1 MQHFSL
7 FWLRL
12 SFRKHCHFQTAAEV
26 HATSL
31 NERGCSRSQKKRRQQ
46 SRRGNTVSEKPTGFS
61 GKKPPCPTKS
71 GSAAKTEKIESFV
84 YCPSNLVR
92 ALQFCS
98 PCLSDLCM
106 SIWRLQ
112 FVSPPGGP
120 RSIDARSLLLTFASC
135 LFPVQ
140 RTAGLVFDHACLEE
154 VTFFFQIDHLAHPRE
169 RIFFLREH
177 RIETDL
183 LCAAISDES

>member
-84 YCPSNLVR
+84 YCPLNLVR

-98 PCLSDLCM
+98 ACFSDLFIYVDLATAVCLTT
-106 SIWRLQ
+106 WRTPINRCEVLASY
-112 FVSPPGGP
+112 FCFLLIPSSAHRRSGIRSRVSR
-120 RSIDARSLLLTFASC
+120 RSYVLFSDRSSRSSTGKDFL
-135 LFPVQ
+135 P
-140 RTAGLVFDHACLEE
+140 AG
-154 VTFFFQIDHLAHPRE
+154 T
-169 RIFFLREH
+169 
-177 RIETDL
+177 
-183 LCAAISDES
+183 SDRDRSVVRGD